1 MEHVKAEWRSFKP
14 PWGKMFHIHW
24 ALETSLGREPGRIV
38 TNLLAGTEPIVIWF
52 SLHYRKPD
60 ENTYCLQTQH
70 MDLIELS
77 AVGILE
83 RASGTIICTLNNQ
96 VTYCSG
102 IKRWS
107 MRVSIIWW
115 GCLFV
120 FRKLCF
126 IYKAVGSFLFCTIKS
141 TSNKAQFVY
150 FMGKWKIKKW
160 KRNTIV

>member
-1 MEHVKAEWRSFKP
+1 MEHVKAEWRSFNP

-38 TNLLAGTEPIVIWF
+38 TDLLAGTEPIVIWF

-96 VTYCSG
+96 VTCCSG

-120 FRKLCF
+120 CLFLENFALSTKQWDHFSFAPLNPLPIRHNLC
-126 IYKAVGSFLFCTIKS
+126 ISWGSE
-141 TSNKAQFVY
+141 
-150 FMGKWKIKKW
+150 
-160 KRNTIV
+160 R